1 MKYEIK
7 KLIAEII
14 HNIIF
19 YLLLVIGV
27 VFIAKTTYLLVDFIW
42 ELI

>member
-1 MKYEIK
+1 MKTETKDFIVSIIGSI
-7 KLIAEII
+7 IAY
-14 HNIIF
+14 F
-19 YLLLVIGV
+19 LLVIGV